1 MRHRLVW
8 ASAGV
13 GLVMMIVA
21 EGLAPRVIARAIDE
35 GIAIG
40 DTAALAGFALLAAG
54 LWLVRGL
61 FGAVF
66 GFCNHFGAQL
76 VGRDIRNLYFAALNR
91 MSFTYF
97 DRNNSGDLITRG
109 ISDVQ
114 SASHGG
120 TMSLLLLLEAVGK
133 YAFFA
138 ALMLTANFKLAL
150 ATLAMV
156 PIMVFWTLYF
166 GRIFRAQWR
175 VVMRQRSVLTDVL
188 TEVLNGMRVVKA
200 FAQEEREV
208 ERFEDE
214 VRNLVRAILGAIRS
228 FSIFLP
234 TLFFLSSI
242 GTVVLIWYGFSLV
255 TAGEALIGEVVSF
268 NIYMGALIQP
278 TRMMG
283 AFVQRLI
290 NGVVA
295 ADRIFEIIDYSPP
308 DPEDLPPPE
317 RAPQGLEIAF
327 EDVWFRY
334 SSGAD
339 WILRG
344 VSFKA
349 SVGSTVGIVGS
360 TGSGKTTLL
369 NLLLRHY
376 QPERGQ
382 ILIGGRPTTE
392 FDAKDLRWQISA
404 VPQDPYLFTN
414 TVSKNITFARPESAP
429 PRIEAAADN
438 AQAARFINTLPD
450 RYETV
455 VGERG
460 VGLSGGQRQRVTI
473 ARALVMDAP
482 ILAMDDSTSSVDTE
496 TERLIQLSIDRQ
508 LTGRTALIVSQRVSS
523 VRRADLIL
531 VLEDGRITARGT
543 HRELLAGGGLY
554 AEIHDLQSP
563 PAAVTS

>member
-13 GLVMMIVA
+13 GLILTIVA
-21 EGLAPRVIARAIDE
+21 EGLAPRAIARAIDE
-35 GIAIG
+35 GIAAG
-40 DTAALAGFALLAAG
+40 DTEVLAGFALLAAG
-54 LWLVRGL
+54 LWMTRGL
-61 FGAVF
+61 FGALF

-76 VGRDIRNLYFAALNR
+76 VGRDLRNLYFAALNR

-109 ISDVQ
+109 ISDIQ

-120 TMSLLLLLEAVGK
+120 TMSFLLLLEAVGK

-150 ATLAMV
+150 ATMAMV

-175 VVMRQRSVLTDVL
+175 AVMRQRSILTDVL
-188 TEVLNGMRVVKA
+188 TEILNGIRVVKA
-200 FAQEEREV
+200 FAQEDRETQ
-208 ERFEDE
+208 RFEDE
-214 VRNLVRAILGAIRS
+214 VRVMVAAILRAIRS

-234 TLFFLSSI
+234 ALFFMSSI

-255 TAGEALIGEVVSF
+255 SSGEAQIGEVVSF

-290 NGVVA
+290 NGIVA
-295 ADRIFEIIDYSPP
+295 TDRVLEIIDHSG
-308 DPEDLPPPE
+308 PEAGEFAPPE
-317 RAPQGLEIAF
+317 RAPHGLEIAF

-334 SSGAD
+334 NSGAD

-344 VSFKA
+344 VSFVA
-349 SVGSTVGIVGS
+349 PAGSTVGIIGP

-376 QPERGQ
+376 RPDRGR
-382 ILIGGRPTTE
+382 ILIGGREIGE
-392 FDAKDLRWQISA
+392 FDAKELRWQISA

-414 TVSKNITFARPESAP
+414 TVSKNISFARPGSEIERIESA
-429 PRIEAAADN
+429 ADS
-438 AQAARFINTLPD
+438 AQVGRFINTLPG
-450 RYETV
+450 RFGTV

-482 ILAMDDSTSSVDTE
+482 ILVMDDSTSSVDTE

-508 LTGRTALIVSQRVSS
+508 LAGRTAVLVSQRVSS
-523 VRRADLIL
+523 VSGADQVL
-531 VLEDGRITARGT
+531 VFENGQVTARGT
-543 HRELLAGGGLY
+543 HRELLEGGGLY
-554 AEIHDLQSP
+554 ADIHRMQSP
-563 PAAVTS
+563 PAGVTP

>member
-1 MRHRLVW
+1 MLTI
-8 ASAGV
+8 A
-13 GLVMMIVA
+13 A
-21 EGLAPRVIARAIDE
+21 EGLAPRAIAEAIDG
-35 GIAIG
+35 GIAAG
-40 DTAALAGFALLAAG
+40 DTAVLAGFALLAAG
-54 LWLVRGL
+54 LWLLRGL
-61 FGAVF
+61 FGALF

-91 MSFTYF
+91 MSFSYF
-97 DRNNSGDLITRG
+97 DRHNSGDLITRG

-114 SASHGG
+114 SASQGG
-120 TMSLLLLLEAVGK
+120 TMSFLLLLEAVGK

-138 ALMLTANFKLAL
+138 VLMLTANFKLAL
-150 ATLAMV
+150 ATLAML
-156 PIMVFWTLYF
+156 PIMVIWTLYF
-166 GRIFRAQWR
+166 GRIFRTQWR
-175 VVMRQRSVLTDVL
+175 AVMRQRSILTEVL

-200 FAQEEREV
+200 FAQEEREI

-214 VRNLVRAILGAIRS
+214 VRNMVRAILRAIRS

-234 TLFFLSSI
+234 ALFFMSSI

-255 TAGEALIGEVVSF
+255 TAGEAQIGEVVAF

-290 NGVVA
+290 NGIVA
-295 ADRIFEIIDYSPP
+295 TDRVFEIIDYSPP
-308 DPEDLPPPE
+308 ETDDLPPPK
-317 RAPQGLEIAF
+317 RALQGLEIVF

-344 VSFKA
+344 VSFVA
-349 SVGSTVGIVGS
+349 PVGSTVGIVGP

-369 NLLLRHY
+369 NLLHRHY
-376 QPERGQ
+376 LPGRGR
-382 ILIGGRPTTE
+382 ILIGGRPIQE
-392 FDAKDLRWQISA
+392 FDAKELRWQISA

-414 TVSKNITFARPESAP
+414 TVSKNIKFARPESDPDRVAG
-429 PRIEAAADN
+429 AADN
-438 AQAARFINTLPD
+438 AQAARFIDTLPD

-496 TERLIQLSIDRQ
+496 TERLIQLSIDRE
-508 LTGRTALIVSQRVSS
+508 LAGRTAVIVSQRVSS
-523 VRRADLIL
+523 VRNADQIL
-531 VLEDGRITARGT
+531 VLEDGQISARGT
-543 HRELLAGGGLY
+543 HQELLDRSGLY
-554 AEIHDLQSP
+554 AEIHHLQSP
-563 PAAVTS
+563 AAEVAN

>member
-1 MRHRLVW
+1 MLTI
-8 ASAGV
+8 A
-13 GLVMMIVA
+13 A
-21 EGLAPRVIARAIDE
+21 EGLAPRAIAEAIDG
-35 GIAIG
+35 GIAAG
-40 DTAALAGFALLAAG
+40 DTAVLTGFALLAAG
-54 LWLVRGL
+54 LWLLRGL
-61 FGAVF
+61 FGALF

-91 MSFTYF
+91 MPFSYF
-97 DRNNSGDLITRG
+97 DRHNSGDLITRG

-114 SASHGG
+114 SASQGG
-120 TMSLLLLLEAVGK
+120 TMSFLLLLEAVGK

-138 ALMLTANFKLAL
+138 VLMLTANFKLAL
-150 ATLAMV
+150 ATLAML

-166 GRIFRAQWR
+166 GRIFRTQWR
-175 VVMRQRSVLTDVL
+175 AVMRQRSILTEVL

-200 FAQEEREV
+200 FAQEEREI

-214 VRNLVRAILGAIRS
+214 VRNMVRAILRAIRS

-234 TLFFLSSI
+234 ALFFMSSI

-255 TAGEALIGEVVSF
+255 TAGEAQIGEVVSF

-290 NGVVA
+290 NGIVA
-295 ADRIFEIIDYSPP
+295 TDRVFEIIDYSPP
-308 DPEDLPPPE
+308 ETDDLPPPQ
-317 RAPQGLEIAF
+317 RAPQGLEIVF

-344 VSFKA
+344 VSFVA
-349 SVGSTVGIVGS
+349 PVGSTVGIVGP

-369 NLLLRHY
+369 NLLHRHY
-376 QPERGQ
+376 LPGRGQ
-382 ILIGGRPTTE
+382 ILIGGRPIQE
-392 FDAKDLRWQISA
+392 FDAKELRWQISA

-414 TVSKNITFARPESAP
+414 TVSNNIKFARPESDPDRVAS
-429 PRIEAAADN
+429 AADN
-438 AQAARFINTLPD
+438 AQAARFIDTLPD

-482 ILAMDDSTSSVDTE
+482 ILSMDDSTSSVDTE
-496 TERLIQLSIDRQ
+496 TERLIQLSIDRE
-508 LTGRTALIVSQRVSS
+508 LAGRTAVIVSQRVSS
-523 VRRADLIL
+523 VRNADQIL
-531 VLEDGRITARGT
+531 VLEDGQISTRGT
-543 HRELLAGGGLY
+543 HQELLDRGGLY
-554 AEIHDLQSP
+554 AEIHHLQSP
-563 PAAVTS
+563 AAEVAN

>member
-175 VVMRQRSVLTDVL
+175 AVMRQRSVLTDVL